1 MLYANNCIC
10 CKSPVPEIRSAS
22 RKDGSVITDL
32 GNMIVDVR
40 YVDMQ
45 PPQSNLHLCLSSSL
59 QGAMDILLSFAK
71 TLVSAAYLF
80 NPTNP
85 FQINYLLGIQ

>member
-1 MLYANNCIC
+1 MLITAFAVNL
-10 CKSPVPEIRSAS
+10 SVPEIRSAS

-45 PPQSNLHLCLSSSL
+45 RPPSPHL
-59 QGAMDILLSFAK
+59 MDIRAE
-71 TLVSAAYLF
+71 
-80 NPTNP
+80 
-85 FQINYLLGIQ
+85 